1 MNANQILNM
10 ILRMFVRKAVKTGVD
25 ASFKQVEKMR
35 QPKQEAHVQEPVV
48 TQSATS
54 QDPGGPTREEVRQA
68 RRERQAIREKRRARR
83 ARKEQQQANGG
94 A

>member
-1 MNANQILNM
+1 MDANQILNM

-35 QPKQEAHVQEPVV
+35 QPKHVEDPVV

-54 QDPGGPTREEVRQA
+54 EDPGGPTREELRQA

-83 ARKEQQQANGG
+83 ARKEQQ
-94 A
+94 